1 MQQSLSIGKKL
12 GIGIGLLALGNLLS
26 LVISLVFVNKANIN
40 FDSLQELGV
49 TVETR
54 TLAVARD
61 MNYVS
66 RLTRSIMLG
75 DDLGKNLKGLDE
87 TIDKILKSFDEI
99 KQVATRAPGNE
110 GAALLKTVDTSLA
123 DTKAFLEDSRSRMK
137 ALESAERTPESLAA
151 AWKEYSKGATPLANK
166 ARESFKELSELANA
180 TLKRE
185 SEQTEANLHRLVTMT
200 LLINLS
206 GLAIS
211 ALVGFWLYRRIVPP
225 LQQAAMV
232 ADRIAQG
239 DLTSTI
245 QSTGSDEAGRLLSTL
260 ARMQDELRTLV
271 RQITTTSEHLGST
284 ARQLVDNSN
293 KVVDYSSSQS
303 EATSSAAAAIE
314 ELTVSINHVSDN
326 ARDAQALARES
337 ETAAQS
343 GRAAVQ
349 QAASEISSVAESMRQ
364 SAEQMETLKKRSNE
378 ITMIVNVIKEIA
390 DQTNLLALNAAI
402 EAARA
407 GEQGRGFAV
416 VADEVRKL
424 AERTANSTQEIST
437 MLANLHDA
445 TAGMLSQIALGVEKV
460 ASGREHADRADGMM
474 DGVGTQAQRVLA
486 SVSDIAYAL
495 TEQGQASNQVSNS
508 VEVISRM
515 TENNHQ
521 EVQGILA
528 AAKTLGELSNTLA
541 QSIRHLRA

>member
-1 MQQSLSIGKKL
+1 MQQTLSIGKKL

-26 LVISLVFVNKANIN
+26 LVISLVFVNKANTN
-40 FDSLQELGV
+40 FDSLRELGI
-49 TVETR
+49 TIETR

-87 TIDKILKSFDEI
+87 TIDKIFKSFDEM
-99 KQVATRAPGNE
+99 KQVASGAPGSE
-110 GAALLKTVDTSLA
+110 GSTLLKTVETSLA

-166 ARESFKELSELANA
+166 ARESFKELSELANT
-180 TLKRE
+180 TLKNE
-185 SEQTEANLHRLVTMT
+185 SEQTENNLHRLVTMT

-225 LQQAAMV
+225 LQQAAAV

-239 DLTSTI
+239 DLTTSI
-245 QSTGSDEAGRLLSTL
+245 QSAGTDETGRLLSTL

-271 RQITTTSEHLGST
+271 RQITASSDHLGNA

-293 KVVDYSSSQS
+293 KVVENSASQS

-314 ELTVSINHVSDN
+314 EMTVSINHVSDN
-326 ARDAQALARES
+326 ARDAQVLARES

-343 GRAAVQ
+343 GRSAVQ
-349 QAASEISSVAESMRQ
+349 QAAGEISSVAESMRQ
-364 SAEQMETLKKRSNE
+364 SAEQMETLKQRSNE

-445 TAGMLSQIALGVEKV
+445 TAGMLGQIAVGVNKV
-460 ASGREHADRADGMM
+460 ASGREFADKADGMM

-508 VEVISRM
+508 VELIARM
-515 TENNHQ
+515 TDNNHQ
-521 EVQGILA
+521 EVQGILV
-528 AAKTLGELSNTLA
+528 AAKTLGELSDSLA